1 MDKKKVIE
9 EFDHLLKL
17 CEGKLEILNALD
29 KDTTTSDS
37 YDMHDQIVSMYK
49 GIKAVREASQRA
61 ELVIPDHVTTIIE
74 HIQLTGELT

>member
-1 MDKKKVIE
+1 MGKLEVIRE
-9 EFDHLLKL
+9 LDSLLKL

-37 YDMHDQIVSMYK
+37 YDMHDQIVSMYE
-49 GIKAVREASQRA
+49 GIKAVREASQSA